1 MTDVSAE
8 KIENNNE
15 KKERKRTGDHN
26 DVSGLELDVVDD
38 LVLLKIELDGI
49 VDLDDGVGVSDGSS
63 VVGNDVGDAL
73 RAELDLSDLAELV
86 GSLLL
91 GDSVDGESTLD
102 VVKDS
107 EVLSRLLDGNNVHEP
122 ERVSVV
128 GSDLSKRESVER
140 DERSQ
145 QLASRQGNERG
156 KKAYLAVNLD
166 ESLLEDSSDF
176 PTGQS
181 ELQSVSEED
190 GQRKAL
196 SELVRSK
203 RGHEEGDEKG

>member
-8 KIENNNE
+8 KIENKNE

-140 DERSQ
+140 DERS
-145 QLASRQGNERG
+145 
-156 KKAYLAVNLD
+156 
-166 ESLLEDSSDF
+166 
-176 PTGQS
+176 
-181 ELQSVSEED
+181 
-190 GQRKAL
+190 
-196 SELVRSK
+196 
-203 RGHEEGDEKG
+203 

>member
-1 MTDVSAE
+1 MTDVNAE
-8 KIENNNE
+8 KIENKNE

-140 DERSQ
+140 DERS
-145 QLASRQGNERG
+145 
-156 KKAYLAVNLD
+156 
-166 ESLLEDSSDF
+166 
-176 PTGQS
+176 
-181 ELQSVSEED
+181 
-190 GQRKAL
+190 
-196 SELVRSK
+196 
-203 RGHEEGDEKG
+203 

>member
-140 DERSQ
+140 DERS
-145 QLASRQGNERG
+145 
-156 KKAYLAVNLD
+156 
-166 ESLLEDSSDF
+166 
-176 PTGQS
+176 
-181 ELQSVSEED
+181 
-190 GQRKAL
+190 
-196 SELVRSK
+196 
-203 RGHEEGDEKG
+203 